1 MNRTNVYLTDAQT
14 QFLDQRSER
23 AGTSRSAELRR
34 IIDEAAERPV
44 EIDEEVR
51 EAFASLASDYP
62 ARARRLFGDDAEL
75 GLDPR
80 DDHRSAG

>member
-14 QFLDQRSER
+14 RFLDLCSER

-34 IIDEAAERPV
+34 IIDEAAERPD

-51 EAFASLASDYP
+51 EVFAALAEDYP
-62 ARARRLFGDDAEL
+62 AHAKRLFGTDPDLCIDPVDDDCA
-75 GLDPR
+75 
-80 DDHRSAG
+80 A

>member
-14 QFLDQRSER
+14 RFLDLCSER

-44 EIDEEVR
+44 ELDEEVR
-51 EAFASLASDYP
+51 EAFAALARDYP
-62 ARARRLFGDDAEL
+62 AHAKRLFGNDPEL
-75 GLDPR
+75 GTDLSDE
-80 DDHRSAG
+80 DRSFG